1 MAPTQKVPS
10 KIEVHKCKLD
20 LSAAMASPLSPLSP
34 LSPGDTTQANAYP
47 IVAEIWTIFEATLM
61 VQAKRL
67 VEDIAAHQGRDSKE
81 LWSLIKPKIKT
92 PLFDTDFPEP
102 TLCPHIIGSQGSAI
116 IQRCRS
122 PCVLGFGTCADHS
135 HASKAHTHAQA
146 SLETVDSIKDM
157 DGVSYYIDSQGLAR
171 DKQGKPKGIVKEDVL
186 YLFRVSKPNLPNSN

>member
-1 MAPTQKVPS
+1 MDTPT
-10 KIEVHKCKLD
+10 
-20 LSAAMASPLSPLSP
+20 
-34 LSPGDTTQANAYP
+34 SPGFIPSPEGHTGHSYP

-67 VEDIAAHQGRDSKE
+67 VEDIAQHQGRDSKE
-81 LWSLIKPKIKT
+81 LWALIKPKVKI

-102 TLCPHIIGSQGSAI
+102 TLCSHIIGSQGTAI

-122 PCVLGFGTCADHS
+122 PCLLGFGTCAEHS
-135 HASKAHTHAQA
+135 HSVKGSTS

-157 DGVSYYIDSQGLAR
+157 DGQTYYVDSKGLAR

-186 YLFRVSKPNLPNSN
+186 YLFEKA